1 MLKIRK
7 TFKTHAREL
16 VAVILLQLAAK
27 IAPKQMKP
35 RLDLAKRRA
44 ANVARVNNIYR
55 VENNEQTTRPYRLS
69 K

>member
-1 MLKIRK
+1 MIKIRK
-7 TFKTHAREL
+7 TFQVHAREL

-35 RLDLAKRRA
+35 KVELARRRA

-55 VENNEQTTRPYRLS
+55 VENNEETTRPHRLS